1 MPDIRPPAGAL
12 HILSTLRGSG
22 HRALLAGGCVRDHLM
37 GLPPGDWD
45 IVTGAGPDEVS
56 ELFGH
61 TVPIGARFGVVQV
74 HIEGGV
80 YEVAQ
85 FRREEAYLDGRRPS
99 AVHPAGEE
107 EDALRRD
114 FTINGMF
121 FDPLAGKIIDLVG
134 GREDIERRLVR
145 AIGDPAERF
154 GEDHLRMLRAV
165 RFAARFEYEIDPAT
179 FEAAR
184 RCAPLIR
191 KTSAERVRDE
201 LTMMLTGGHA
211 DRALELLRET
221 GLLKEVLPEAAAMA
235 GVPQPPEF
243 HPEGDVWTHTK
254 MVLAQL
260 EATGG
265 AGEADAA
272 LAWAALLHDA
282 GKPETISET
291 DRIRF
296 NGHAK
301 AGARIAD
308 EIGERLKMP
317 SEQSG
322 RIRDLVGNHMRF
334 LEIRNM
340 RPAKL
345 KRFLREP
352 FFPELLE
359 LHRMDCLACHGNL
372 GAYDFCRDKLADL
385 AEEDLRPA
393 RVLDGNALAAM
404 GFEPGPMFQEILGAV
419 EDEQLEG
426 RVRTREEAEAF
437 VAEKFGDRQRP
448 G

>member
-37 GLPPGDWD
+37 GRPPGDWD
-45 IVTGAGPDEVS
+45 IVTDAGPDEVS
-56 ELFGH
+56 GLFER

-74 HIEGGV
+74 HLEGGV

-85 FRREEAYLDGRRPS
+85 FRREDAYIDGRRPS

-121 FDPLAGKIIDLVG
+121 FDPIEKEIIDFVG
-134 GREDIERRLVR
+134 GREDIERRRLR
-145 AIGDPAERF
+145 TIGDPAERF

-184 RCAPLIR
+184 RFSPLIR

-211 DRALELLRET
+211 DRALELLMET

-260 EATGG
+260 EAPG
-265 AGEADAA
+265 AP
-272 LAWAALLHDA
+272 LAWATLLHDA

-296 NGHAK
+296 NGHAA
-301 AGARIAD
+301 AGARIAE

-334 LEIRNM
+334 LEVRNM

-359 LHRMDCLACHGNL
+359 LHRIDCLACHGNL
-372 GAYDFCRDKLADL
+372 KSYDFCREKLAEL

-404 GFEPGPMFQEILGAV
+404 GFSPGPVFQEILSAI
-419 EDEQLEG
+419 EDEQLED

-437 VAEKFGDRQRP
+437 VAEKFGDRRSR

>member
-12 HILSTLRGSG
+12 HILSVLRGSG

-56 ELFGH
+56 DLFER

-99 AVHPAGEE
+99 AVHPAGEK

-121 FDPLAGKIIDLVG
+121 FDPLAGEIIDLVG
-134 GREDIERRLVR
+134 GRKDIERRCVR

-235 GVPQPPEF
+235 GVPQPPDE
-243 HPEGDVWTHTK
+243 HPEGDVWTHTV

-260 EATGG
+260 TGPDG
-265 AGEADAA
+265 PNAPGLP
-272 LAWAALLHDA
+272 LAWAALLHDT
-282 GKPETISET
+282 GKPETFTDT

-296 NGHAK
+296 RGHAA
-301 AGARIAD
+301 AGARRAD
-308 EIGERLKMP
+308 EILERLNMP
-317 SEQSG
+317 SVERG
-322 RIRDLVGNHMRF
+322 RICDLVRNHMKF
-334 LEIRNM
+334 IDAKEM
-340 RPAKL
+340 RPATL

-352 FFPELLE
+352 FFADLLE
-359 LHRMDCLACHGNL
+359 LRRMDCLACHGNL
-372 GAYDFCRDKLADL
+372 ETYDFCRDKLANL

-404 GFEPGPMFQEILGAV
+404 GFEPGPVFQEILSAV

-437 VAEKFGDRQRP
+437 VAEKFGDRKRP